1 MPTLPPEDP
10 DDIAAFI
17 TEGAHRVATITTN
30 DYGVLLS
37 AQIAQTYLQRAREM
51 LESKRTSDPAM
62 RFEIKTLQATAT
74 AIAQEYA
81 QLETFSLEYDHF
93 RHLKTQHWIEWVS
106 KLSVRAIAFGYLGTV
121 RHHLAYKTQT
131 FHTRL
136 CAILRERRG

>member
-1 MPTLPPEDP
+1 MSPPPPEDQ
-10 DDIAAFI
+10 DAIAAFI

-37 AQIAQTYLQRAREM
+37 AQIAQTYLQRAQQM
-51 LESKRTSDPAM
+51 LESKRATDPAM
-62 RFEIKTLQATAT
+62 RLEIKSLQASAA

-81 QLETFSLEYDHF
+81 QLQAFSLDYDRF
-93 RHLKTQHWIEWVS
+93 QHLKTQHWIEWVS
-106 KLSVRAIAFGYLGTV
+106 KWSVRAIAFGYLGTV
-121 RHHLAYKTQT
+121 RQHLAYKTQT

>member
-1 MPTLPPEDP
+1 MSTPPPEDP
-10 DDIAAFI
+10 DAITAFI

-37 AQIAQTYLQRAREM
+37 AQLAQTYLQRALEM
-51 LESKRTSDPAM
+51 LDSKRATDQAM
-62 RFEIKTLQATAT
+62 RLEIKNLQASAA

-81 QLETFSLEYDHF
+81 QLEAFSLDYDRFH
-93 RHLKTQHWIEWVS
+93 HLKTQHWIEWIS
-106 KLSVRAIAFGYLGTV
+106 KWSVRAIAFGYLGTV

-136 CAILRERRG
+136 CAVLRVRRG